1 MTTTKTHWKKVF
13 NKDYLGSHDL
23 DEKDLKAIIHH
34 VEVRAVKDSSGKEG
48 KCNVA
53 VFEGNIKPMILNVT
67 NCKIIK
73 RFSGT
78 NYIEQWSNIPVTIYS
93 KQIKAFGEETEG
105 LRIREK
111 QPVMKKESLTPDH
124 PRWGEAIK
132 YLGQPDSVI
141 DNILK
146 QYEVT
151 EDNLSKLQEAAL

>member
-1 MTTTKTHWKKVF
+1 MKETKTHWKKCF
-13 NKDYLGSHDL
+13 SKEYLGSHDL

-34 VEVRAVKDSSGKEG
+34 VEVRVVKDSSGKDG

-124 PRWGEAIK
+124 PRWAEAIK

-151 EDNLSKLQEAAL
+151 EDNLSKLQDAAL